1 MEFKI
6 KNNQLCLYNH
16 NQCIIENIHCSLIHQ
31 EKEILNN
38 DTHWTIEKQK
48 NLSIVVSSNCK
59 IVLKKEK

>member
-48 NLSIVVSSNCK
+48 GLIYSCFV
-59 IVLKKEK
+59 